1 MLAAAAALVIGL
13 SWAGTAATAQ
23 PGGPVTIDYWHI
35 FSETFGGPVVRAV
48 VNRFNDSSQSVRV
61 VERFQPGGYGGLLT
75 ALQAAIA
82 ARTPPAV
89 TVIGYN
95 FTGFVI
101 ANFPHKPI
109 GDLPGAQ
116 DLLKGLAPSVLAFG
130 QQDGKQ
136 HGLPY
141 SVSVPVMFYNADL
154 FKAAGLNPD
163 RPPATWQDVLQV
175 GQQIKARTGKFG
187 VFMWNRDTFVIQSL
201 IESNGGAWLSKD
213 GRTVTVNSAANREAL
228 QFYSDLVNVH
238 KITPLA
244 NADEGQAAFL
254 RGDIAMQV
262 ASIANLENFQR
273 SARFEVRTAP
283 FPMFG
288 AKPRRIVAGG
298 NNLFVFAADERQQ
311 AAAWR
316 FVRYL
321 LSPEGLIQWT
331 NGLGYISP
339 SVRMVE
345 AQKLKP
351 INPMARPALD
361 TLGDAVIWTNFPGS
375 QGPQA
380 ERAILDAVSAFL
392 SGQTP
397 VGQAL
402 DEAQGKIAALVRR

>member
-1 MLAAAAALVIGL
+1 
-13 SWAGTAATAQ
+13 
-23 PGGPVTIDYWHI
+23 
-35 FSETFGGPVVRAV
+35 
-48 VNRFNDSSQSVRV
+48 
-61 VERFQPGGYGGLLT
+61 
-75 ALQAAIA
+75 
-82 ARTPPAV
+82 
-89 TVIGYN
+89 
-95 FTGFVI
+95 
-101 ANFPHKPI
+101 
-109 GDLPGAQ
+109 
-116 DLLKGLAPSVLAFG
+116 
-130 QQDGKQ
+130 
-136 HGLPY
+136 
-141 SVSVPVMFYNADL
+141 
-154 FKAAGLNPD
+154 
-163 RPPATWQDVLQV
+163 
-175 GQQIKARTGKFG
+175 
-187 VFMWNRDTFVIQSL
+187 
-201 IESNGGAWLSKD
+201 
-213 GRTVTVNSAANREAL
+213 
-228 QFYSDLVNVH
+228 
-238 KITPLA
+238 
-244 NADEGQAAFL
+244 
-254 RGDIAMQV
+254 
-262 ASIANLENFQR
+262 
-273 SARFEVRTAP
+273 
-283 FPMFG
+283 MFG